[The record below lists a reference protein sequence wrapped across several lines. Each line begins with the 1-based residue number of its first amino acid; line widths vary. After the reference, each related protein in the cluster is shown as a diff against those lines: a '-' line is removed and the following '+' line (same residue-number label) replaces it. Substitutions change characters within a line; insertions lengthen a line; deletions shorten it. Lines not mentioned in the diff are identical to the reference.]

1 MIHSRG
7 VYLLCLGVLFYFGA
21 FQRTTC
27 RFFPEIKVRYQIT
40 SGSGSNAPSIISS
53 NLTIATCHSKA

>member
-7 VYLLCLGVLFYFGA
+7 VYLLCVGVLFYFGA
-21 FQRTTC
+21 FQMTTC

-40 SGSGSNAPSIISS
+40 SGSNAPSIISS